1 VKFFQIAFA
10 MAVAGLFAIGCGKVT
25 PPPPAAAVQW
35 EPTAAQPRL
44 ATTKLWIG
52 PAAIFSMAKSP
63 ADRNRIGFDPDV
75 KTITAEMALTE
86 KEIMT
91 GMMFRTNIVE
101 NEGMVFNL
109 RQPQRAAF
117 WMKNCPR
124 PLACAYIDPLGVILE
139 IREMEANNTNSI
151 VANSDNVMF
160 VLETAQGWFERH
172 GIRPGMVIQT
182 ESGPLINT
190 LREARQR

>member
-1 VKFFQIAFA
+1 VKFIRPIFA
-10 MAVAGLFAIGCGKVT
+10 TAVAGLLAVGCGKPA
-25 PPPPAAAVQW
+25 PPPPAAPVQW

-44 ATTKLWIG
+44 VTTKLYVG
-52 PAAIFSMAKSP
+52 PT
-63 ADRNRIGFDPDV
+63 D
-75 KTITAEMALTE
+75 ITAEMALAP

-101 NEGMVFNL
+101 NEGMIFNL
-109 RQPQRAAF
+109 HQPQRAAF
-117 WMKNCPR
+117 WMKNCPK
-124 PLACAYIDPLGVILE
+124 PMSCAYIDPQGVILE

-172 GIRPGMVIQT
+172 GVRTGMVIQS
-182 ESGPLINT
+182 ESGPLMDA
-190 LREARQR
+190 LRPPTQR